1 MSDENR
7 RRPIM
12 FDTLGAVRR
21 LKEAGFPDAQAE
33 ALADAI
39 LETAI
44 HNLAT
49 KEYIDAALARAA
61 RLLTARICAVGD
73 PDGRRDLADRP
84 RLSWG

>member
-21 LKEAGFPDAQAE
+21 LKEAGFPDTQAE

-49 KEYIDAALARAA
+49 KEYIDAAIARAA
-61 RLLTARICAVGD
+61 RLLTARICAVAILMVAAIWLIVRG
-73 PDGRRDLADRP
+73 
-84 RLSWG
+84 

>member
-1 MSDENR
+1 LTSTEEEG

-12 FDTLGAVRR
+12 FDTLGAARR
-21 LKEAGFPDAQAE
+21 LKEAGFPDPQAE

-49 KEYIDAALARAA
+49 KAYIDAALERIA
-61 RLLTARICAVGD
+61 RLLTTRMIAVAIVAVAVLWIVI
-73 PDGRRDLADRP
+73 RT
-84 RLSWG
+84 